1 MLRSISSNWALNA
14 MQILVFMVLTP
25 FAANALGRDLYGVWE
40 VLVATAGPLQ
50 LLALGLPM
58 ATVRAVSAGRTAE
71 DDPDAASRAVGT
83 SLSMTLVLGA
93 VAALLGAA
101 AWFAFDA
108 LLVDSPEWSGIGDT
122 GAADA
127 RAALVVLLVNVAAGF
142 ALRLP
147 YAVYDAHADFVARNL
162 IMGGGLLLKLGATVG
177 FLTFYPDLFTLAWI
191 QLVIAGFEFAV
202 ALRVSRR
209 RHPKVRF
216 APRRIRW
223 SEAKALLSFSVFAFL
238 LNMGA
243 LLAFR
248 LDALV
253 IGVHM
258 EPEKAAIYGFGNKIF
273 DPFIQLVLGIGMV
286 LMPMAASRAGSSDLS
301 EVEDAFLK
309 WSKIAATLVFLV
321 GGYLMVLGPAFLDTW
336 LGDESTP
343 ESGRLLQVLMVSFF
357 AFLPVRGVALPV
369 LMGLGR
375 AKGPGLGLLTMG
387 LVNVGLSITLIGPY
401 GLLGVAL
408 GTAIPNVLF
417 SIVFARAACGSL
429 GISLAHYLAYAFGR
443 PLVAALL
450 ATGLL
455 WLVADR
461 WTLEGYPRLIG
472 AGLAYTAVFAAVGV
486 AFVFR
491 GDPRLD
497 LGARLASLRARL
509 P

>member
-1 MLRSISSNWALNA
+1 M
-14 MQILVFMVLTP
+14 
-25 FAANALGRDLYGVWE
+25 
-40 VLVATAGPLQ
+40 
-50 LLALGLPM
+50 
-58 ATVRAVSAGRTAE
+58 
-71 DDPDAASRAVGT
+71 
-83 SLSMTLVLGA
+83 
-93 VAALLGAA
+93 
-101 AWFAFDA
+101 
-108 LLVDSPEWSGIGDT
+108 
-122 GAADA
+122 
-127 RAALVVLLVNVAAGF
+127 
-142 ALRLP
+142 
-147 YAVYDAHADFVARNL
+147 
-162 IMGGGLLLKLGATVG
+162 
-177 FLTFYPDLFTLAWI
+177 
-191 QLVIAGFEFAV
+191 
-202 ALRVSRR
+202 
-209 RHPKVRF
+209 RF

-253 IGVHM
+253 IGLHM

-429 GISLAHYLAYAFGR
+429 GISLARYLAYAFGR

-461 WTLEGYPRLIG
+461 WPLEGYPRLIG

-497 LGARLASLRARL
+497 LDARLASLRARL